1 MRTKCRLNLMS
12 LLWMLFVV
20 TFTTSCNKDDGEKIS
35 AEQIRQALFDMKGS
49 YNGTLLSSLFI
60 ILIRFVNNSA

>member
-1 MRTKCRLNLMS
+1 
-12 LLWMLFVV
+12 MLFVV

-60 ILIRFVNNSA
+60 ILIRFVNNSAAKIVVYN